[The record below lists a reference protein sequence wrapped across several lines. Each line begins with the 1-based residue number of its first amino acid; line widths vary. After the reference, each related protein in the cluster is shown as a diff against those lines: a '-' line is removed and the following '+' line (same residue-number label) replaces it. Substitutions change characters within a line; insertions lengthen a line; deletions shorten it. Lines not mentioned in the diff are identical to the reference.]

1 MLGVLLSSITAE
13 ANRLLKNVHGGR
25 YQLFRTAEGLG
36 RSRKAGLDLEVFD
49 AHAGGRRGVSS
60 LSGGEK
66 FLVSLALA
74 LGLSAVV
81 QAQSGGIRMDAMF
94 IDEGFGSLDPRS
106 IADALDVLASVRGS
120 RRLVGIISHV
130 EALRESIEASVEVVK
145 GRTGSRLKL
154 HS

>member
-1 MLGVLLSSITAE
+1 L
-13 ANRLLKNVHGGR
+13 
-25 YQLFRTAEGLG
+25 Q
-36 RSRKAGLDLEVFD
+36 
-49 AHAGGRRGVSS
+49 
-60 LSGGEK
+60 
-66 FLVSLALA
+66 
-74 LGLSAVV
+74 
-81 QAQSGGIRMDAMF
+81 
-94 IDEGFGSLDPRS
+94 PRS

>member
-1 MLGVLLSSITAE
+1 M
-13 ANRLLKNVHGGR
+13 
-25 YQLFRTAEGLG
+25 
-36 RSRKAGLDLEVFD
+36 
-49 AHAGGRRGVSS
+49 
-60 LSGGEK
+60 
-66 FLVSLALA
+66 
-74 LGLSAVV
+74 V
-81 QAQSGGIRMDAMF
+81 QAQSGGIWMDAMF